1 MILKSFGRL
10 TFGPKTNVLGMK
22 KVYEPPNPKS
32 LMYSHDCEPLNKVNL
47 VLIIRKENIA
57 KKL

>member
-1 MILKSFGRL
+1 
-10 TFGPKTNVLGMK
+10 MK

-32 LMYSHDCEPLNKVNL
+32 LMYSHDCEPLNKKNL

>member
-1 MILKSFGRL
+1 
-10 TFGPKTNVLGMK
+10 MK

-32 LMYSHDCEPLNKVNL
+32 LMYLHDCDPLNKENL